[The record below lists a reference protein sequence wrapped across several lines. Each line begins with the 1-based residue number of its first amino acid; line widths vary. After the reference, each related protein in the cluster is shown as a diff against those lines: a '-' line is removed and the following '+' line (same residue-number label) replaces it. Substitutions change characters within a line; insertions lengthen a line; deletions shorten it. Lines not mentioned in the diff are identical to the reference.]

1 VLSAPGIEVNKEAVF
16 SKKVKLVNENGL
28 HARPATRF
36 VEAASRFTSDITIT
50 KDGQEVNGK
59 SVIEILTLGAS
70 AGTLLTIT
78 AIGNDAEKAVKTLCN
93 LVKNRFLE

>member
-1 VLSAPGIEVNKEAVF
+1 MLPALGREVKEEDAF

-36 VEAASRFTSDITIT
+36 VETASKFASDITIA
-50 KDGQEVNGK
+50 KDGQEANGK

-70 AGTLLTIT
+70 VGTLLTIT
-78 AIGNDAEKAVKTLCN
+78 AVGKDAEEAVKALCN
-93 LVKNRFLE
+93 LIKNRFLE